1 MAVLMPN
8 VKLDE
13 PDDAD
18 AVNTLRI
25 GVLRLSR
32 RMRHLS
38 VDRTLSLAELSAL
51 GTLARCGPMTP
62 GELARKEHVQPPSMT
77 RIIALLQE
85 RGLVALEPHPEDR
98 RQKLVAATGQAEE
111 MLEESRGQRNTW
123 LADLAGELDEEE
135 WAALRA
141 AAPVLHKLAHL

>member
-1 MAVLMPN
+1 MPQAQ
-8 VKLDE
+8 LDG
-13 PDDAD
+13 PDDSA

-38 VDRTLSLAELSAL
+38 VDHTLSLTELSAL

-85 RGLVALEPHPEDR
+85 RGLVGLKPHPDDR
-98 RQKLVAATGQAEE
+98 RQKVVAATDRAEAV
-111 MLEESRGQRNTW
+111 LEASRGQRNAW
-123 LADLAGELDEEE
+123 LAQLAGELDEEE